1 MAIIILKYAGIT
13 FNSFLQE
20 DKVIMRKYM
29 RLIMLSYGKK
39 IFFSYI
45 EKNVTDRAKYDYHYL
60 GQMLK

>member
-1 MAIIILKYAGIT
+1 
-13 FNSFLQE
+13 
-20 DKVIMRKYM
+20 M

-39 IFFSYI
+39 NFFSHI